1 MWWRRILYHHGW
13 PHLSRGTSRWYRE
26 DYKIGKN
33 KKKLLLDAIP
43 LNLRTRITLQRKNL
57 LKDISKIWRIQMKV
71 YVWHR
76 KQRKGLS
83 SAKWLIRKVFLNGL
97 PKITGDVYAFQRHVQ
112 LEYAVVEKSRYGS
125 GDFIARRVRYDYPLD
140 EIMNRPVDTPLFAL
154 LRPPKPRSG

>member
-1 MWWRRILYHHGW
+1 
-13 PHLSRGTSRWYRE
+13 
-26 DYKIGKN
+26 
-33 KKKLLLDAIP
+33 
-43 LNLRTRITLQRKNL
+43 
-57 LKDISKIWRIQMKV
+57 MKV